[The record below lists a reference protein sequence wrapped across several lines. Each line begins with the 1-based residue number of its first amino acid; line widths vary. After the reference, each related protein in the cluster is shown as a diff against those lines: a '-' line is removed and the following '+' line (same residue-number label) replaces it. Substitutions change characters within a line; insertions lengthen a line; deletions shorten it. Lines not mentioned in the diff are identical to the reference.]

1 MKYWITLAGYDE
13 IDPRI
18 ETYHLKSSGFIVV
31 VSHSFS
37 TNIISG
43 KVRTSLIVW

>member
-1 MKYWITLAGYDE
+1 MKYWNYLAAYDE

-31 VSHSFS
+31 VSHPFNTS
-37 TNIISG
+37 IISG